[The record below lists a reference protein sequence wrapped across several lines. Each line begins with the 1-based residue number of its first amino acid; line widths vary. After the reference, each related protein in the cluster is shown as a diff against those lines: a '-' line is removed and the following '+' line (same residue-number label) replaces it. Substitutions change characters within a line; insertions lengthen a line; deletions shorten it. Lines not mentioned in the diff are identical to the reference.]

1 MSGKYTGGRIHVAK
15 GEEGGKKIVLVVPA
29 SKKLREKREK
39 HRKRDLMACLHG
51 DSGTQVGKVT
61 RLGGVTCLSI

>member
-29 SKKLREKREK
+29 SKTSRKEGK

-61 RLGGVTCLSI
+61 RVGGVTCLSI

>member
-29 SKKLREKREK
+29 SKTSRKEGK
-39 HRKRDLMACLHG
+39 HRKRDLIACLHG

-61 RLGGVTCLSI
+61 CLSI